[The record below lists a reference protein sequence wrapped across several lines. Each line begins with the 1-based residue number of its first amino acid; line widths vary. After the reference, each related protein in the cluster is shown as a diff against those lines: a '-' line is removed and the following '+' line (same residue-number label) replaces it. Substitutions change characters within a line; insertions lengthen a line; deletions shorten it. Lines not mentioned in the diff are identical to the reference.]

1 MNKDSC
7 RRSRKERIEL
17 VKSFDRT
24 SESET
29 REKRQSVKCWR
40 SSCVV
45 EDEDEVWSLMDGV
58 EGGAKPFQLG
68 SRQGKVA
75 DHPVVWRVR
84 RSTERAGCRRNNRC
98 TSSAMCS
105 GGQDMQTLESP
116 ENPFLKYLAVSLPAL
131 LRSACAPRAR
141 CRWNVTLQG
150 QPRISF
156 DDKSYGPL
164 GAARLLHPAHCFILP
179 RKHSAFF
186 FAAAASLLPQGHF
199 SKQPTRHREHHNP
212 SNIL

>member
-58 EGGAKPFQLG
+58 EGGAKPFQPG
-68 SRQGKVA
+68 SRQGK
-75 DHPVVWRVR
+75 
-84 RSTERAGCRRNNRC
+84 
-98 TSSAMCS
+98 
-105 GGQDMQTLESP
+105 GG
-116 ENPFLKYLAVSLPAL
+116 
-131 LRSACAPRAR
+131 
-141 CRWNVTLQG
+141 
-150 QPRISF
+150 
-156 DDKSYGPL
+156 GPL
-164 GAARLLHPAHCFILP
+164 GRLAC
-179 RKHSAFF
+179 S
-186 FAAAASLLPQGHF
+186 
-199 SKQPTRHREHHNP
+199 TEHGN
-212 SNIL
+212 SRVSS

>member
-1 MNKDSC
+1 MVVPLKNRKDMNKDSC

-17 VKSFDRT
+17 VKSFDKA

-40 SSCVV
+40 SGCVV

-84 RSTERAGCRRNNRC
+84 RSTERAGCRRNNHYRLWVTVGTC
-98 TSSAMCS
+98 SSWEVAES
-105 GGQDMQTLESP
+105 LLQVLGRQSSSTTAQRRGQL
-116 ENPFLKYLAVSLPAL
+116 
-131 LRSACAPRAR
+131 CAPM
-141 CRWNVTLQG
+141 
-150 QPRISF
+150 
-156 DDKSYGPL
+156 
-164 GAARLLHPAHCFILP
+164 
-179 RKHSAFF
+179 
-186 FAAAASLLPQGHF
+186 
-199 SKQPTRHREHHNP
+199 
-212 SNIL
+212 